1 MKHIFIMYDIKKMHD
16 FEKHIH
22 EVMKDLDY
30 EIKYTHSKQ
39 EIIDFIKRLSEPS
52 RLYSVGGDG
61 ALNIVIQATVHTQHE
76 VVVIPLGTGNDFC
89 RMLTHEKNPV
99 TLLRQSLKCQA
110 YPIDA
115 MKLNDLYFINSACFG
130 VDSIIAT
137 HVHDTP
143 DIPLIPESKSYIVS
157 ILQHVFQYQFD
168 EVTIEGDGKLL
179 YKGPVT
185 LCTFNNG
192 QYYGGGFPIIPH
204 ADIRDGY
211 MDICVVDK
219 VPKSKIPYLLTF
231 LLRRLLHK
239 RKEVHFFKV
248 KEAYIS
254 SHVTCNLDGDEVQG
268 HEFHLKVIPQSVRFV
283 IYDEMCLTYK

>member
-16 FEKHIH
+16 FEKYIH
-22 EVMKDLDY
+22 KTMQGLDY
-30 EIKYTHSKQ
+30 LIQYTHSQQ
-39 EIIDFIKRLSEPS
+39 EIIQFIKQLSQPA
-52 RLYSVGGDG
+52 RIYSVGGDG
-61 ALNIVIQATVHTQHE
+61 ALNIVVQATVHTQHE

-89 RMLTHEKNPV
+89 RMLTKEKNPV
-99 TLLRQSLKCQA
+99 TLLKQSLKCQA
-110 YPIDA
+110 IPIDTIA
-115 MKLNDLYFINSACFG
+115 LNDLYFINSACFG

-143 DIPLIPESKSYIVS
+143 HIPLVPDSKSYIVS

-168 EVTIEGDGKLL
+168 EIVIEGDGQLL

-204 ADIRDGY
+204 ANIQDGY

-248 KEAYIS
+248 KEAHIS
-254 SHVTCNLDGDEVQG
+254 SHITCNMDGDEVRG
-268 HEFHLKVIPQSVRFV
+268 EEFDLKVMPQSIQFV
-283 IYDEMCLTYK
+283 MYDKDIKL

>member
-16 FEKHIH
+16 FEKYIH
-22 EVMKDLDY
+22 KTMQGLAY
-30 EIKYTHSKQ
+30 LIQYTHSQQ
-39 EIIDFIKRLSEPS
+39 EIIQFIKQLSQPA
-52 RLYSVGGDG
+52 RIYSVGGDG
-61 ALNIVIQATVHTQHE
+61 ALNIVVQATVHTQHE

-89 RMLTHEKNPV
+89 RMLTKEKNPV
-99 TLLRQSLKCQA
+99 TLLKQSLKCQA
-110 YPIDA
+110 IPIDTIA
-115 MKLNDLYFINSACFG
+115 LNDLYFINSACFG

-143 DIPLIPESKSYIVS
+143 HIPLVPDSKSYIVS

-168 EVTIEGDGKLL
+168 EVVIEGDGQLL

-204 ADIRDGY
+204 ANVQDGY

-248 KEAYIS
+248 KEAHIS
-254 SHVTCNLDGDEVQG
+254 SHITCNMDGDEVQG
-268 HEFHLKVIPQSVRFV
+268 EEFDLKVMPQSIQFV
-283 IYDEMCLTYK
+283 MYDKDIKL

>member
-1 MKHIFIMYDIKKMHD
+1 
-16 FEKHIH
+16 
-22 EVMKDLDY
+22 
-30 EIKYTHSKQ
+30 
-39 EIIDFIKRLSEPS
+39 
-52 RLYSVGGDG
+52 
-61 ALNIVIQATVHTQHE
+61 
-76 VVVIPLGTGNDFC
+76 
-89 RMLTHEKNPV
+89 MLTKEKNPV
-99 TLLRQSLKCQA
+99 TLLKQSLKCQA
-110 YPIDA
+110 IPIDTIA
-115 MKLNDLYFINSACFG
+115 LNDLYFINSACFG

-143 DIPLIPESKSYIVS
+143 HIPLVPDSKSYIVS

-168 EVTIEGDGKLL
+168 EVVIEGDGQLL

-204 ADIRDGY
+204 ANVQDGY

-248 KEAYIS
+248 KEAHIS
-254 SHVTCNLDGDEVQG
+254 SHITCNMDGDEVQG
-268 HEFHLKVIPQSVRFV
+268 EEFDLKVMPQSIQFV
-283 IYDEMCLTYK
+283 MYDKDIKL